1 MRIHV
6 VDDEP
11 ITAKLIAS
19 LLTKEGHEVQIFP
32 DGQAAWDAYDADP
45 VPLVVTDWLMPK
57 MSGIELCAKIRGSH
71 GAPYTNVIMV
81 TSLSLGEHTADA
93 FRAGAD
99 DILGKPLDPDTL
111 LRRVAVTERGQL
123 AQVEDALRKSLEL
136 SQSTLGAEHAGL
148 LDALASLAQVS
159 RRQRAYVRCRAFVR
173 RQLAIAKSS
182 FGAEDPR
189 TTKLVTELEELSLL
203 EDHL

>member
-19 LLTKEGHEVQIFP
+19 LLVKEGHEVQTFS
-32 DGQAAWDAYDADP
+32 DGQAAWEAYDADP

-57 MSGIELCAKIRGSH
+57 MSGIELCAKIRASH

-99 DILGKPLDPDTL
+99 DILGKPLDAPAI

-123 AQVEDALRKSLEL
+123 AQVEDGLRKSLEL
-136 SQSTLGAEHAGL
+136 SQSSLGADHAGL
-148 LDALASLAQVS
+148 LDALSSLAEVS

-173 RQLAIAKSS
+173 RQLAIAMTS

-189 TTKLVTELEELSLL
+189 TQKLAAELEELSEI
-203 EDHL
+203 EDNL